1 MHADQQVSKCSAQC
15 ENDKSN
21 LNAMAEGKSVHSLQE
36 NDKAATTNRKHMT
49 RPLFSTYIGSSQAAN
64 MLLPH
69 SFLTPF

>member
-1 MHADQQVSKCSAQC
+1 MQWLK
-15 ENDKSN
+15 EP
-21 LNAMAEGKSVHSLQE
+21 LHSLQK

-49 RPLFSTYIGSSQAAN
+49 RPLFSTNIGSAQEAN